1 MATTNDSPGNVY
13 YPNSPPMRRPGLTF
27 LYRLECT
34 IASEEI
40 NVGAPHGTGVIR
52 SIANITGGTF
62 KGPNL
67 EGTVLPLGGADW
79 ATVIEGTHSM
89 TLDARYTIKTVD
101 DHYLFVQAHG
111 LYRPGPG
118 TEYAKQVAE
127 NPVMRPPPTVT
138 QGDVEFFSHLRIEAD
153 GKYNWLNGLVCVGV
167 MSCEDDRIIIDAY
180 YLTNF
185 VGVRPEDV
193 MMRREST

>member
-1 MATTNDSPGNVY
+1 MSGHATDSPGNAY
-13 YPNSPPMRRPGLTF
+13 YPDSPPMRRPGMSF

-34 IASEEI
+34 IATEEI
-40 NVGAPHGTGVIR
+40 NVGAPHGAGIIR

-62 KGPNL
+62 KGPEL
-67 EGTVLPLGGADW
+67 EGSVLPLGGADW

-101 DHYLFVQAHG
+101 GQYLFVQAHG

-118 TEYAKQVAE
+118 TEYAKQVSADP
-127 NPVMRPPPTVT
+127 NMRPPATVT
-138 QGDVEFFSHLRIEAD
+138 QDDVEFFSHLRIEGA
-153 GKYNWLNGLVCVGV
+153 GKYNWLNGLVCIGV
-167 MSCEDDRIIIDAY
+167 MTCVEDRIIIDAY

-185 VGVRPEDV
+185 EDVRPEDIV
-193 MMRREST
+193 LKRG

>member
-1 MATTNDSPGNVY
+1 MSTVPADSPGNAY
-13 YPNSPPMRRPGLTF
+13 YPDSPPMRRPGMRF

-34 IASEEI
+34 IAPEEI
-40 NVGAPHGTGVIR
+40 NIGAPHGAGIIR

-62 KGPNL
+62 KGPVL

-89 TLDARYTIKTVD
+89 TLDARYTIKTTD
-101 DHYLFVQAHG
+101 DHYIFVQAHG

-118 TEYAKQVAE
+118 TDYAKGVAAD
-127 NPVMRPPPTVT
+127 PTMRPPPTVT
-138 QGDVEFFSHLRIEAD
+138 QDEVEFFSHLRIEAA

-167 MSCEDDRIIIDAY
+167 MTCQDDRIIIDAY

-185 VGVRPEDV
+185 EGAMPEDV
-193 MMRREST
+193 VARRG